1 MSEAATSPA
10 CQVEGMPL
18 HFAPRAVLRTR
29 ACAGMC
35 WLAHPLPCL
44 CRALPPAGAPHNVDE
59 AAAIWFGTLCPAGNV
74 ADVATKRAKTFG
86 TMVDAGDSTCIA

>member
-1 MSEAATSPA
+1 
-10 CQVEGMPL
+10 
-18 HFAPRAVLRTR
+18 
-29 ACAGMC
+29 
-35 WLAHPLPCL
+35 
-44 CRALPPAGAPHNVDE
+44 VDE